1 MISDDKLL
9 IQFSDQLEIQ
19 YNEESLAYLRQG
31 FYPPHFLDRKK
42 ELAEAKKDITSL
54 RYFVQKTVKYNNHKI
69 DLQYKD
75 FFPYILIIPEDIDS
89 TFILSPQHFV
99 PNDQI
104 LRIVISPRIS
114 LALYP
119 KSYND
124 YDQAIKYLTKEDVDS
139 LVPRT
144 IESALCMTNKF
155 REIIGDEN
163 YLKSIK
169 NKLQTYSSIMHF
181 HFENMILI
189 NGNTLKLNNYLNFHE
204 LLISLILF
212 KPNCKNIA
220 IKASVISKEL
230 LYERKFIECIKL
242 YEKYGINLVFVN
254 DIGLEN
260 LDNYLK
266 VVSNV
271 EKAKIIFNFK

>member
-1 MISDDKLL
+1 M
-9 IQFSDQLEIQ
+9 
-19 YNEESLAYLRQG
+19 
-31 FYPPHFLDRKK
+31 
-42 ELAEAKKDITSL
+42 
-54 RYFVQKTVKYNNHKI
+54 
-69 DLQYKD
+69 
-75 FFPYILIIPEDIDS
+75 
-89 TFILSPQHFV
+89 
-99 PNDQI
+99 PNDQV

-124 YDQAIKYLTKEDVDS
+124 CNQAIKYLTKEDVDS

-169 NKLQTYSSIMHF
+169 NKLQTYSSIMHY

-189 NGNTLKLNNYLNFHE
+189 NGNIIKLNNYLNFHE

-220 IKASVISKEL
+220 IKVSVISKEL
-230 LYERKFIECIKL
+230 LYEKKL
-242 YEKYGINLVFVN
+242 
-254 DIGLEN
+254 
-260 LDNYLK
+260 
-266 VVSNV
+266 
-271 EKAKIIFNFK
+271 